1 MIIDALLSFL
11 YIFVAGIS
19 ALVSLFGDVVP
30 NPIIGV
36 AFSTMTSYYAA
47 INAYLPVDTL
57 LAILAFD
64 IIFEASYLS
73 YKLLKWAYSKV
84 PGVT

>member
-1 MIIDALLSFL
+1 MIVDTLLEFV
-11 YIFVAGIS
+11 YVFVAGIAS
-19 ALVSLFGDVVP
+19 LVSLFGDVVP
-30 NPIIGV
+30 NPTIGV

-64 IIFEASYLS
+64 LIFEASYLS

-84 PGVT
+84 PGIT